1 MQDRRLP
8 RNEIGSKQIRILAVL
23 NAMSRLLPLL
33 LLTALP
39 ALALDPALRDQ
50 IDALAK
56 QRQWPQA
63 QALLEKATAATPKD
77 GEAWQRLSQVF
88 IQLGDADRAVETME
102 QAAALAPASSDLQ
115 RQLGDAY
122 GFAAQKAGMLSKMGL
137 AKKCKAAYDKAVALD
152 PGNID
157 ARWSVME
164 YCRQAPGFVGGGMDG
179 AYAQAEEI
187 RKLDPNRGRI
197 ALATLYVSEKKM
209 VEAFGLFDEALKEDP
224 ASYIAL
230 YQLGRL
236 SAMTGQR
243 LDQGIANLR
252 KCLTL
257 APPPGQ
263 PGAAPVNWRIGNIL
277 EKKGDKAAAKAAYE
291 AAVAADANFVPAI
304 ESLRKLNAGG

>member
-1 MQDRRLP
+1 
-8 RNEIGSKQIRILAVL
+8 
-23 NAMSRLLPLL
+23 MSRLLPLL

-39 ALALDPALRDQ
+39 ALALDQTLRDQ
-50 IDALAK
+50 VDALAK

-63 QALLEKATAATPKD
+63 QAVLEKATAAAPKD
-77 GEAWQRLSQVF
+77 GDAWQRLGQVF
-88 IQLGDADRAVETME
+88 ISLGNADRAVEAME

-115 RQLGDAY
+115 RQLGDTY

-137 AKKCKAAYDKAVALD
+137 AKKCKAAYDKAVELD
-152 PGNID
+152 PKNLD

-224 ASYIAL
+224 ANYTAL

-243 LDQGIANLR
+243 LDQGVENLR

-257 APPPGQ
+257 TPPPGQ

-277 EKKGDKAAAKAAYE
+277 EKQGDKAAAKAAYE
-291 AAVAADANFVPAI
+291 AAVAIDPGFVPAL
-304 ESLRKLNAGG
+304 ESLRKLGDSK

>member
-1 MQDRRLP
+1 
-8 RNEIGSKQIRILAVL
+8 
-23 NAMSRLLPLL
+23 MSRLLALL
-33 LLTALP
+33 LLAALP
-39 ALALDPALRDQ
+39 ALALDQPLRDQ
-50 IDALAK
+50 VDALFK

-63 QALLEKATAATPKD
+63 QGLLEKATAAAPQD
-77 GEAWQRLSQVF
+77 GEAWQRLGQVF
-88 IQLGDADRAVETME
+88 IQLGNADRAVAAME

-115 RQLGDAY
+115 RQLGDTY

-137 AKKCKAAYDKAVALD
+137 AKKCKAAYDKAVELD
-152 PGNID
+152 PKNLD

-164 YCRQAPGFVGGGMDG
+164 YCRQAPGFVGGGMEG

-209 VEAFGLFDEALKEDP
+209 VEAFGLFDEALKADP
-224 ASYIAL
+224 ANYTAL

-243 LDQGIANLR
+243 LDQGIENLR
-252 KCLTL
+252 KCLALT
-257 APPPGQ
+257 PPPGQ
-263 PGAAPVNWRIGNIL
+263 PGAGPVHWRIGNLL
-277 EKKGDKAAAKAAYE
+277 EKKGDKPAARAAYE
-291 AAVAADANFVPAI
+291 AAIAADPNFVPAM